1 MHLTRTRF
9 WEAPFTPS
17 EPSSRADPGQAQ
29 PGHTQQ
35 REAGSW
41 ELGACQ
47 PAPVFCG
54 PAPPGEETG
63 AGQAALRGLG
73 HGRGAQARPTVQAWD
88 RGESGHQRVW
98 D

>member
-41 ELGACQ
+41 E
-47 PAPVFCG
+47 PASQHLSCG

-63 AGQAALRGLG
+63 AGRAALRGLG
-73 HGRGAQARPTVQAWD
+73 HGWGAQARPTVQARD
-88 RGESGHQRVW
+88 RGESGHQRAW